1 MINYNHEDVMDE
13 LWKQGIRVPLH
24 TTLGYFIEG
33 TIDQVI
39 SPDDDGEFHRIF
51 TTAEFLAKTMI
62 EDHME
67 QWEEQDGYSDELFNE
82 NYKKETA

>member
-1 MINYNHEDVMDE
+1 MINYDAQDVLDE
-13 LWKQGIRVPLH
+13 LWKQGIRVPFY
-24 TTLGYFIEG
+24 TRLGIFIEG
-33 TIDQVI
+33 TINKVI
-39 SPDDDGEFHRIF
+39 WADDDDEFHRIF

-67 QWEEQDGYSDELFNE
+67 RWEEQDGYSDELFNE